1 MRKNW
6 TTILSLLACLTLV
19 CGISAC
25 KDKKKENDNHNESS
39 VTSESVNETDNDSN
53 SETNSDIVSE
63 TDSTTNSDVN
73 SEQDSN
79 IDSDVN
85 SEQDSQ
91 TSAHSHSYVSTT
103 VNPTCTEEGA
113 TTYAC
118 ECGDTYTD
126 SLPAL
131 GHTRNEMD
139 CCEVCGFILGTEGLL
154 YNKYHNSAEVTG
166 YQGTS
171 ANVIIPDTYEGLPVT
186 FICNY
191 AFSACNH
198 LTNVIIPDSVTKI
211 GIEAFY
217 DCKNLTNLIIGNRVA
232 SIGLRAFKNCEKLTS
247 VTIPDSV
254 TKIGIEAFYD
264 CKNLTNLIIGN
275 RVASIGLR
283 AFKNCEKL
291 TSVTIPDSVT
301 SVGEET
307 FFNCKNLIR
316 ASIGNGVTSISKY
329 MFKNCSNLAS
339 LVIGSNITQID
350 TDAFNLCV
358 RLVEVVNK
366 STHITITKGTSNGYV
381 GAYALAIY
389 NSGDTFEGTK
399 VSNENGYIIYSDG
412 TEKILV
418 GYVGEATDLVLPSCI
433 TKIKTLAFSDL
444 DRLTSVVIPDNVTD
458 IGGSAFIYC
467 NSLTSVV
474 IGENVT
480 SIGAFAF
487 EFCGITNL
495 ILPKKVATIG
505 ERAFHYSALT
515 NVYYE
520 GTAEDWAKMN
530 IDSNNDDLTNA
541 TRYDYS
547 ETQPIEEGNYWRYVN
562 GEPVVW

>member
-198 LTNVIIPDSVTKI
+198 LTNVI
-211 GIEAFY
+211 
-217 DCKNLTNLIIGNRVA
+217 
-232 SIGLRAFKNCEKLTS
+232 
-247 VTIPDSV
+247 IPDSV